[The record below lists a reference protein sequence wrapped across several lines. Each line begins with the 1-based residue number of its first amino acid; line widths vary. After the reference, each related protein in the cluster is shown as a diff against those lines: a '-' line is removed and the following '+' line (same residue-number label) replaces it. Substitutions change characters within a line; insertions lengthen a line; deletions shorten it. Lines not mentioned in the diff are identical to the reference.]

1 MFRPNLARLEG
12 LDEVKQMT
20 PAEYREAWAWVHLM
34 LRGRPEARPV
44 LLAYLQQLR
53 TNSNP
58 GPLRPRLAEVL
69 AAPEESLGRYVSRL
83 DLPPAPVPTAQRYQ
97 PFDPRP

>member
-12 LDEVKQMT
+12 LVDVKQMT
-20 PAEYREAWAWVHLM
+20 PAEYREAWGWVHLM

-53 TNSNP
+53 TTSTP
-58 GPLRPRLAEVL
+58 GSLRSRLAEVL
-69 AAPEESLGRYVSRL
+69 AAPEESLSHYLSQL
-83 DLPPAPVPTAQRYQ
+83 ELPPKAVPTVQR
-97 PFDPRP
+97 